1 MEKINNN
8 NLTKK
13 EISKFISKKIGLSNH
28 YIDNVVE
35 DLIVSL
41 KETIIGG
48 KLHVLN
54 FGSFKIT
61 YKKERVGRN
70 PKTKIEYQIKAQKS
84 LSFSSSKNLEKNI
97 GNN

>member
-1 MEKINNN
+1 MEKKNNN

-28 YIDNVVE
+28 YIDIVVE
-35 DLIVSL
+35 DLIVLL
-41 KETIIGG
+41 KETIMGG

-54 FGSFKIT
+54 FGSFQMI
-61 YKKERVGRN
+61 YKKERVSRN

-84 LSFSSSKNLEKNI
+84 LSFSSSKNLEKII
-97 GNN
+97 GSN

>member
-1 MEKINNN
+1 MEKIDNN

-54 FGSFKIT
+54 FGSFKII